1 MGQLRAIILAA
12 GAGTRMISEKP
23 KVLHKVIDKP
33 MLTYVIEAAKEAGA
47 DEICVV
53 IGHKGEEVIKN
64 INNTVEFVEQKNQL
78 GTGHAVMQAEEFI
91 GDEGKVL
98 ILFGDTPLIT
108 CETLTKMVKYHENN
122 KNTVTVL
129 STLVSDP
136 TGYGRIIRDED
147 NNFIKSV
154 EHKDATEQERQVNEI
169 NSGMYC
175 FEADVLKK
183 ALKTITNNN
192 AQGEYYLPDTL
203 TYIIQNNYKVNAMIT
218 SQFEDILGVNDRVQL
233 AEATKIMQRRINYK
247 HMYAGVSLISPEQVF
262 IGGDVKIG
270 KDTIIYPGT
279 WIEGSAQIG
288 ENCIIGPNTK
298 IVDSIIDNYTSIESS
313 TVLKSSIGQ
322 DTHIGPFSY
331 IRPDCKIG
339 NNVKIGD
346 FVEVKNS
353 TIGNDTKASH
363 LTYIGDA
370 DVGKR
375 VNFGCGTVVVNYDGV
390 KKHRTT
396 IKDDAFI
403 GCNTNLVSPVVVEE
417 SAYTAAGSTITNDVP
432 AYALAIARERQTN
445 IEDWV
450 KRKKANSN

>member
-1 MGQLRAIILAA
+1 MGGIRAIILAA

-23 KVLHKVIDKP
+23 KVLHKVLDKS
-33 MLTYVIEAAKEAGA
+33 MLTYVIEAAKVAGA
-47 DEICVV
+47 EDICVV
-53 IGHKGEEVIKN
+53 IGHKGEEVRKN
-64 INNTVEFVEQKNQL
+64 VNYTVEFVEQKNQL

-91 GDEGKVL
+91 GEEGKVL

-108 CETLTKMVKYHENN
+108 GETLTEMVKYHENN

-129 STLVSDP
+129 STIVSNP
-136 TGYGRIIRDED
+136 TGYGRIIRDNN

-154 EHKDATEQERQVNEI
+154 EHKDATPEERMVNEI

-175 FEADVLKK
+175 FEAAILKK
-183 ALKTITNNN
+183 ALKTITNDN
-192 AQGEYYLPDTL
+192 AQGEYYLPDSL
-203 TYIIQNNYKVNAMIT
+203 KYIMDSNYKVDAMI
-218 SQFEDILGVNDRVQL
+218 SPNFEDILGVNDRVQL
-233 AEATKIMQRRINYK
+233 SEVTKIMQKRINYK
-247 HMYAGVSLISPEQVF
+247 HMYAGVSIISPEQVY

-279 WIEGSAQIG
+279 WIEGSTQIG
-288 ENCIIGPNTK
+288 ENCKIGPQTK
-298 IVDSIIDNYTSIESS
+298 IIDSMVDDDTSLESS
-313 TVLKSSIGQ
+313 TILKSIIGK
-322 DTHIGPFSY
+322 DTHVGPFAY

-339 NNVKIGD
+339 SNVKIGD

-353 TIGNDTKASH
+353 TIGNGTKVAH

-370 DVGKR
+370 DVGER

-396 IKDDAFI
+396 INDDVFI

-417 SAYTAAGSTITNDVP
+417 NAYTAAGSTITNDVP

-450 KRKKANSN
+450 KRKRSK